1 MKNYL
6 SEMLYAMT
14 SAYSRKDYDN
24 VNRGSPLETN
34 IGKLFSVFAWGLNMV
49 QEQADLILLWDNIDN
64 ARGSVLDRYGANFG
78 VQRGYRAYGMD
89 DSQYRL
95 CIKVKILS
103 QLSGGDIDTVLNAAS
118 ALFEIPIEKIG
129 LTELFPAKIQIDIH
143 DADLSMEK
151 SAMLVGIPS
160 MLKRILAAGIEII
173 LRIYYYYFYFVYI
186 WYENRLTMISD
197 FYPRYNLPYLM
208 YDGTAT
214 YNKYK
219 YNGYKTDSFVDLY
232 PTKLS
237 YSIPR
242 LFVYDHI
249 PKIGLH
255 DKAKQQI
262 KNKETKIFYLSETNP
277 KVGIGNRLKIKTTHK
292 GSVPTYQVSLTVGKH
307 LTQYNGKYQYNG
319 TRKYDSK
326 IIHEVL

>member
-1 MKNYL
+1 MNEKLENFPTSESAKRQLSYVSKDFYRNSYIGKWLFQVMGMEFDDTRKIVEELPKQFFPETATWGLMYHEIKWGLPVRENLSYEERRRNIYLKRDFKAPMTPYRMEEYL
-6 SEMLYAMT
+6 SKALEFHVTIKDCNDSDGEKFVHPNIFKVIFSGEGTVNTKFAKQLLNQIKQSHTLY
-14 SAYSRKDYDN
+14 SLHD
-24 VNRGSPLETN
+24 
-34 IGKLFSVFAWGLNMV
+34 
-49 QEQADLILLWDNIDN
+49 
-64 ARGSVLDRYGANFG
+64 
-78 VQRGYRAYGMD
+78 
-89 DSQYRL
+89 
-95 CIKVKILS
+95 KVDMI
-103 QLSGGDIDTVLNAAS
+103 
-118 ALFEIPIEKIG
+118 LFEII
-129 LTELFPAKIQIDIH
+129 
-143 DADLSMEK
+143 K
-151 SAMLVGIPS
+151 SEVSIAMKG
-160 MLKRILAAGIEII
+160 E
-173 LRIYYYYFYFVYI
+173 
-186 WYENRLTMISD
+186 

-208 YDGTAT
+208 YDGTVP